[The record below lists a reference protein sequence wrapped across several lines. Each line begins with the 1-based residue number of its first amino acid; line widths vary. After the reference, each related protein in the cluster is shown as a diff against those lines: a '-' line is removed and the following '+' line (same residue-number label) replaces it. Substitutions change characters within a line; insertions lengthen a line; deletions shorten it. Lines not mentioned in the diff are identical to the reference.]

1 MSVSQLNAETFDS
14 TVSED
19 KATLIDFFA
28 EWCGPCKMQTPV
40 LHKVADEYSS
50 KMNFGAVNVRNSDGV
65 YHSVRIR
72 VQYIDCSIIPD
83 GRKRKKAQAPRFSR
97 DCGKQAIFSGR
108 YGFNS

>member
-50 KMNFGAVNVRNSDGV
+50 KMNFGAVKTK
-65 YHSVRIR
+65 
-72 VQYIDCSIIPD
+72 P
-83 GRKRKKAQAPRFSR
+83 KRLQQNTEFNRFLH
-97 DCGKQAIFSGR
+97 
-108 YGFNS
+108 

>member
-50 KMNFGAVNVRNSDGV
+50 KMNFGAVNVD
-65 YHSVRIR
+65 
-72 VQYIDCSIIPD
+72 
-83 GRKRKKAQAPRFSR
+83 
-97 DCGKQAIFSGR
+97 
-108 YGFNS
+108 

>member
-40 LHKVADEYSS
+40 LHKVADEYSG
-50 KMNFGAVNVRNSDGV
+50 KMNFGAVNVDEAEEIAAKYGV
-65 YHSVRIR
+65 QSIPTLIVFKKGEVLKR
-72 VQYIDCSIIPD
+72 VEGMKNESQLKEWLKEYL
-83 GRKRKKAQAPRFSR
+83 
-97 DCGKQAIFSGR
+97 
-108 YGFNS
+108 